1 MNTTKLRTHSTSFK
15 TKSTMA
21 AVPSFHQEQMVHF
34 LGGTGT
40 IKDCSPLL
48 GTWLYAIEME
58 YGPEPNCGRLGP
70 ETTILLTES
79 EIQGEAINV

>member
-15 TKSTMA
+15 VKSRTVN
-21 AVPSFHQEQMVHF
+21 VPSFQQKQTVHF

-58 YGPEPNCGRLGP
+58 YGPEPDCGRLGS

-79 EIQGEAINV
+79 EIQGETINV

>member
-1 MNTTKLRTHSTSFK
+1 MNTTKLRTHSISSK
-15 TKSTMA
+15 AKSTMVD
-21 AVPSFHQEQMVHF
+21 VPSFQQEQMVHF

-40 IKDCSPLL
+40 IKNCRQLL

-58 YGPEPNCGRLGP
+58 YGPEPDCGRLGS

-79 EIQGEAINV
+79 EIRGEAIYA

>member
-1 MNTTKLRTHSTSFK
+1 MNTTKLRTHSISCK
-15 TKSTMA
+15 AELTMA
-21 AVPSFHQEQMVHF
+21 NVPSFQQEQIVRF

-40 IKDCSPLL
+40 IKNFRPFL

-58 YGPEPNCGRLGP
+58 YGPEPDCGRLGS

-79 EIQGEAINV
+79 EIRGEAINV